1 MPDSVYGPW
10 EQEEGSDYD
19 EPGSGG
25 DSHED
30 EFDEE
35 FGEQRPHGDPD
46 RPDNALED
54 AYQADIEYW
63 EAMARLNSIA
73 RPFDPGGPFASDAA
87 ALNPHAHPFD
97 PDESIASDAAAV
109 SPFGDK
115 LEDSSDVSL
124 SSQLTS
130 LDPDDFDRA
139 ASVAH
144 VGPPTPDSAADSQS
158 FDPATE
164 FTAALDGTSQ
174 TESLDSPKIDS
185 AASAPEAVSSQS
197 FDPAVPFTDA
207 LGDTSLSLSSQPSSP
222 DSFEPDDTY
231 QPQSF
236 DPAVQFQPD
245 ISERTDS
252 TDFLG

>member
-30 EFDEE
+30 EFDDEY
-35 FGEQRPHGDPD
+35 GEQRPHGDPD

-63 EAMARLNSIA
+63 EAMARLNAIA

-97 PDESIASDAAAV
+97 PDETIASDAAAV

-115 LEDSSDVSL
+115 LEDSSAVSL

-139 ASVAH
+139 ESVAH
-144 VGPPTPDSAADSQS
+144 VGPPRPDSAAGSHS
-158 FDPATE
+158 FDPAIE
-164 FTAALDGTSQ
+164 FTDALGDTNR
-174 TESLDSPKIDS
+174 TESLDSPIIESTDS
-185 AASAPEAVSSQS
+185 EPEAVSSQS
-197 FDPAVPFTDA
+197 FEPAVQFSDA
-207 LGDTSLSLSSQPSSP
+207 LGDTSPSLSSPTSSP

-231 QPQSF
+231 QAESV
-236 DPAVQFQPD
+236 DPAVQFQPN